1 MHSVTAAPRRRKPLI
16 VRLLIAAGFGIVGL
30 VVLALSAWMVE
41 NIRGK
46 AAWARFRAEMVA
58 KGEQLELSAMVP
70 ARVPDEENLARTPLL
85 APLLEYDRDRR
96 SAVKWRDPGGHQQA
110 MKLANPFKNAGKL
123 KAPSMGSWEN
133 SVPVDLALWQKFF
146 EEHPDFAG
154 RLQTSNAPAAVLSAL
169 EHFDG
174 PLAEMA
180 KAAER
185 PSAVFPVHYRENFN
199 ALLPHLS
206 VLKGLTSILS
216 LRALAELA
224 VGKSDL
230 ALQDIRLGLRLSD
243 SLKSDPLIV
252 SQMVRLAMIQ
262 SLLQPVWE
270 GMSQRRWTDGQLSDL
285 QFLLRGIPILESYAL
300 CIRGERAMANAMF
313 DGMRNGKI
321 TGRELASAAPSIGPL
336 APFVPTGWIYQN
348 QTSLNRLYQD
358 RILPVIDPAQHRA
371 YPSQLS
377 ATDLPPELASHSPYT
392 ILARLFLPAVSK
404 TASKFARQQ
413 TNLDMASVAIALE
426 RYHNARG
433 QYPEQLADVAPAYIP
448 GIPNDVISGEP
459 LKYLRTS
466 EGRYLLYSVGWDE
479 SDEQGGMSR
488 RRTHS
493 DVEGDWTWRY

>member
-1 MHSVTAAPRRRKPLI
+1 L
-16 VRLLIAAGFGIVGL
+16 
-30 VVLALSAWMVE
+30 
-41 NIRGK
+41 
-46 AAWARFRAEMVA
+46 VA
-58 KGEQLELSAMVP
+58 KGEQLELSAMLP

-85 APLLEYDRDRR
+85 APLLEYDRRP
-96 SAVKWRDPGGHQQA
+96 AVKWRDPGGHQQA

-123 KAPSMGSWEN
+123 KTPSMGNWEN
-133 SVPVDLALWQKFF
+133 AVPVDLALWQKFF

-154 RLQTSNAPAAVLSAL
+154 GPQASNAPAAVLAAL
-169 EHFDG
+169 ERFDG
-174 PLAEMA
+174 PLTEMA
-180 KAAER
+180 RAAER
-185 PSAVFPVHYRENFN
+185 PSSIFPVHYHENFN
-199 ALLPHLS
+199 ALLPHLP

-216 LRALAELA
+216 LRALAQMG

-252 SQMVRLAMIQ
+252 SQMVRLSMIQ

-313 DGMRNGKI
+313 DAMRNGQI
-321 TGRELASAAPSIGPL
+321 SSRDWAAGDASFAPF

-358 RILPVIDPAQHRA
+358 RILRVIDPEQRRA
-371 YPSQLS
+371 YPSRS
-377 ATDLPPELASHSPYT
+377 PGTSLPPELAARSPYN
-392 ILARLFLPAVSK
+392 ILARLFLPAVAK
-404 TASKFARQQ
+404 TASKFAHQQ
-413 TNLDMASVAIALE
+413 TNLDLATVALALE

-433 QYPEQLADVAPAYIP
+433 QYPERLADLAPTYIP

-459 LKYLRTS
+459 LKYLRTG
-466 EGRYLLYSVGWDE
+466 EGRYLIYSVGWNE
-479 SDEQGGMSR
+479 GDEQGGTSG

-493 DVEGDWTWRY
+493 DVAGDWAWSY